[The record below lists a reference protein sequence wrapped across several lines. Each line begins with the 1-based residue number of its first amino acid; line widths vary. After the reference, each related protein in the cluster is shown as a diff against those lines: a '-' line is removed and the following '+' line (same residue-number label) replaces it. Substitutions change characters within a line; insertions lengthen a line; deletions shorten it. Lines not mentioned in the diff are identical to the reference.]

1 MKLLLIY
8 NMFEIIQNFNTEW
21 LQYFNSFSNNDK
33 ITSIVWIFA
42 DAPIFFIPIFLII
55 AWIILSY
62 KKEQEKK
69 LDLLFILYSCIL
81 GIIIA
86 LLIQQFIHFDR
97 PENYIIHTWK
107 LLLKHIPDASFPSDH
122 ATVSFAFLTSLYLSN
137 YKKVFYIFLP
147 FAFIMVISRII
158 AWVHW
163 PLDIIAWIL
172 IWILSSFITFKF
184 IKKLEIIKKLNTMI
198 MKIASFVKL

>member
-1 MKLLLIY
+1 MFQEIMKINENLLLSL
-8 NMFEIIQNFNTEW
+8 NSLSKNDIIAN
-21 LQYFNSFSNNDK
+21 L
-33 ITSIVWIFA
+33 VWIFA

-55 AWIILSY
+55 TWIILSY
-62 KKEQEKK
+62 KKELEKK
-69 LDLLFILYSCIL
+69 KDLLFILYSCIL
-81 GIIIA
+81 GIVIA
-86 LLIQQFIHFDR
+86 LLIQKLIHFDR
-97 PENYIIHTWK
+97 PENYIKNTWK

-147 FAFIMVISRII
+147 FAFIMVISRVI

-163 PLDIIAWIL
+163 PLDIIVWIL
-172 IWILSSFITFKF
+172 IWVLSSFITFKF

-198 MKIASFVKL
+198 MKLASFVKL

>member
-1 MKLLLIY
+1 MFSWIQQINESLLLS
-8 NMFEIIQNFNTEW
+8 
-21 LQYFNSFSNNDK
+21 LNSLSTNDN
-33 ITSIVWIFA
+33 IAMIVWIFA

-55 AWIILSY
+55 TWIILSY
-62 KKEQEKK
+62 KREQEKK
-69 LDLLFILYSCIL
+69 ENLLFILYSCIL
-81 GIIIA
+81 GIVIA
-86 LLIQQFIHFDR
+86 LLIQKIVHFDR
-97 PENYIIHTWK
+97 PENYILHTWK

-122 ATVSFAFLTSLYLSN
+122 ATVSFAFLTSLLLSN

-163 PLDIIAWIL
+163 PLDIIVWIF
-172 IWILSSFITFKF
+172 IWIFSSFITFKF

>member
-1 MKLLLIY
+1 L
-8 NMFEIIQNFNTEW
+8 
-21 LQYFNSFSNNDK
+21 
-33 ITSIVWIFA
+33 VWIFA

-55 AWIILSY
+55 TWIILSY
-62 KKEQEKK
+62 KKDSQKK
-69 LDLLFILYSCIL
+69 NDLLFIFYSCVL
-81 GIIIA
+81 WIIFA
-86 LLIQQFIHFDR
+86 LIIQQFIHFDR
-97 PENYIIHTWK
+97 PENYILHTWK

-147 FAFIMVISRII
+147 LALIMGLSRII

-163 PLDIIAWIL
+163 PFDIIVWIL
-172 IWILSSFITFKF
+172 IWIFSSFVTFKF

-198 MKIASFVKL
+198 MKITSLIKL

>member
-1 MKLLLIY
+1 MFSALQQINESILLAL
-8 NMFEIIQNFNTEW
+8 NNLSTNNIIAN
-21 LQYFNSFSNNDK
+21 L
-33 ITSIVWIFA
+33 VWIFA

-55 AWIILSY
+55 TWIILSY
-62 KKEQEKK
+62 KKDSQKK
-69 LDLLFILYSCIL
+69 NDLLFIFYSCVL
-81 GIIIA
+81 WIIFA
-86 LLIQQFIHFDR
+86 LIIQQFIHFDR
-97 PENYIIHTWK
+97 PENYILHTWK

-147 FAFIMVISRII
+147 LALIMGLSRII

-163 PLDIIAWIL
+163 PFDIIVWIL
-172 IWILSSFITFKF
+172 IWIFSSFVTFKF

-198 MKIASFVKL
+198 MKITSLIKL

>member
-1 MKLLLIY
+1 MFSGIQQINESILLAL
-8 NMFEIIQNFNTEW
+8 
-21 LQYFNSFSNNDK
+21 NSLSTNDF
-33 ITSIVWIFA
+33 IANLVGIFA

-55 AWIILSY
+55 TWIILSY

-69 LDLLFILYSCIL
+69 ENLLFILYSCIL
-81 GIIIA
+81 GIVIA
-86 LLIQQFIHFDR
+86 LIIQKIVHFDR
-97 PENYIIHTWK
+97 PENYILHTGK

-158 AWVHW
+158 AGVHW
-163 PLDIIAWIL
+163 PLDIIVGIL
-172 IWILSSFITFKF
+172 IGIFSSFIIFKF

-198 MKIASFVKL
+198 MKITSFVKL

>member
-1 MKLLLIY
+1 MFSGIQQINESILLAL
-8 NMFEIIQNFNTEW
+8 
-21 LQYFNSFSNNDK
+21 NSLSTNDF
-33 ITSIVWIFA
+33 IANLVWIFA

-55 AWIILSY
+55 TWIILSY

-69 LDLLFILYSCIL
+69 ENLLFILYSCIL
-81 GIIIA
+81 GIVIA
-86 LLIQQFIHFDR
+86 LIIQKIVHFDR
-97 PENYIIHTWK
+97 PENYILHTWK

-163 PLDIIAWIL
+163 PLDIIVWIL
-172 IWILSSFITFKF
+172 IWIFSSFIIFKF

-198 MKIASFVKL
+198 MKITSFVKL

>member
-33 ITSIVWIFA
+33 IAKIVWVFA
-42 DAPIFFIPIFLII
+42 DAPIFFIPIFLIVV
-55 AWIILSY
+55 WITLSY
-62 KKEQEKK
+62 KKEQKK
-69 LDLLFILYSCIL
+69 KEDLLFIFYSCVL
-81 GIIIA
+81 GILTA
-86 LLIQQFIHFDR
+86 LLIQQFVHFDR
-97 PENYIIHTWK
+97 PENYINQTWK

-122 ATVSFAFLTSLYLSN
+122 AIVGFAFLTSLYLSN
-137 YKKVFYIFLP
+137 YRKTFFLFFP
-147 FAFIMVISRII
+147 FAFIMVLSRIV

-172 IWILSSFITFKF
+172 IWIFSSLITFKF

-198 MKIASFVKL
+198 MKIASFIKL

>member
-1 MKLLLIY
+1 MFSWIQQINESLLLS
-8 NMFEIIQNFNTEW
+8 
-21 LQYFNSFSNNDK
+21 LNSLSTNDN
-33 ITSIVWIFA
+33 IAMIVWIFA

-55 AWIILSY
+55 TWIILSY
-62 KKEQEKK
+62 KREQEKK
-69 LDLLFILYSCIL
+69 ENLLFILYSCIL
-81 GIIIA
+81 GIVIA
-86 LLIQQFIHFDR
+86 LLIQKIVHFDR
-97 PENYIIHTWK
+97 PENYILHTWK

-122 ATVSFAFLTSLYLSN
+122 ATVSFAFLTSLLLSN

-163 PLDIIAWIL
+163 PLDIIVWIL
-172 IWILSSFITFKF
+172 IWIFSSLITFKF

>member
-1 MKLLLIY
+1 
-8 NMFEIIQNFNTEW
+8 MFEIIQNLNTEW
-21 LQYFNSFSNNDK
+21 LQYFNSFSKNPIIEN
-33 ITSIVWIFA
+33 IVWIFA
-42 DAPIFFIPIFLII
+42 DAPIFFIPIFLIVV
-55 AWIILSY
+55 WITLSY
-62 KKEQEKK
+62 KKQQKK
-69 LDLLFILYSCIL
+69 KEDLLFILYSCIL
-81 GIIIA
+81 GIVIA
-86 LLIQQFIHFDR
+86 LLIQQFVHFDR

-122 ATVSFAFLTSLYLSN
+122 TIVGFAFLTSIYLAN

-147 FAFIMVISRII
+147 FVFIMVISRIV

-163 PLDIIAWIL
+163 PFDIIVWIL
-172 IWILSSFITFKF
+172 IWIFSSFITFKF

>member
-1 MKLLLIY
+1 
-8 NMFEIIQNFNTEW
+8 MFEIIQNLNTEW
-21 LQYFNSFSNNDK
+21 LQYFNSFSKNPIIEN
-33 ITSIVWIFA
+33 IVWIFA
-42 DAPIFFIPIFLII
+42 DAPIFFIPIFLIVV
-55 AWIILSY
+55 WITLSY
-62 KKEQEKK
+62 KKQQKK
-69 LDLLFILYSCIL
+69 KEDLLFILYSCIL
-81 GIIIA
+81 GIVIA
-86 LLIQQFIHFDR
+86 LLIQQFVHFDR

-122 ATVSFAFLTSLYLSN
+122 TIVGFAFLTSLYLAN

-147 FAFIMVISRII
+147 FVFIMVISRII

-163 PLDIIAWIL
+163 PFDIIAWIL
-172 IWILSSFITFKF
+172 IWIFSSFITFKF